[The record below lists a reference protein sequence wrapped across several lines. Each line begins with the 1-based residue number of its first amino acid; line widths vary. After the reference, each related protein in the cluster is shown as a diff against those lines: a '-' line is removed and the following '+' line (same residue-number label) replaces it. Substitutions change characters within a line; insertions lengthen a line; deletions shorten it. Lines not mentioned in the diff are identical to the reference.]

1 MHTENFTA
9 KVGTMDIIG
18 PIALE
23 KKFEIFELIGLPKN
37 DPSYFHNTY
46 RCLTCLKEK
55 HVHSKE
61 WRKVTNTINTMNS
74 LQVPTGKL
82 VDLA

>member
-1 MHTENFTA
+1 MHTENFKA

-23 KKFEIFELIGLPKN
+23 KKFEIFELIGLLN
-37 DPSYFHNTY
+37 PSYFHNTF
-46 RCLTCLKEK
+46 RCLTCWKEK

-61 WRKVTNTINTMNS
+61 WRKVTNKINTMNS

>member
-23 KKFEIFELIGLPKN
+23 KKFEIFELIGLLKMIP
-37 DPSYFHNTY
+37 
-46 RCLTCLKEK
+46 LTFITLIDALP
-55 HVHSKE
+55 V
-61 WRKVTNTINTMNS
+61 
-74 LQVPTGKL
+74 
-82 VDLA
+82 

>member
-23 KKFEIFELIGLPKN
+23 KKFEIFAVNIIDQDDKADYL
-37 DPSYFHNTY
+37 
-46 RCLTCLKEK
+46 
-55 HVHSKE
+55 
-61 WRKVTNTINTMNS
+61 
-74 LQVPTGKL
+74 
-82 VDLA
+82 